1 MVFFNEE
8 SRAMSKSFIAAAV
21 AAALALAGSGLL
33 QAQGSKGKAMEAVV
47 KVTQVNSANRTV
59 TVETPKGHTL
69 VSVPDSI
76 DLSQIQEG
84 ARYKV
89 RYSEPVAVAVAPG
102 GEGSAAAG
110 ATAELKSAGEGVKME
125 QVSGTVEQID
135 ASGRQLVV
143 RTADGMKQAYRLGEG
158 VDAGSLK
165 SGDPVS
171 LTYQQAVATQMV
183 STPQPIS
190 DPAPAQ

>member
-1 MVFFNEE
+1 
-8 SRAMSKSFIAAAV
+8 MSKSFIAAAV

-33 QAQGSKGKAMEAVV
+33 QAQGSKGKPMEAVV

-59 TVETPKGHTL
+59 TVETAKGHTL

-89 RYSEPVAVAVAPG
+89 RYSEPVAVAVSPG
-102 GEGSAAAG
+102 GQAPAAAG

-135 ASGRQLVV
+135 ASGKQLVV